1 MREILL
7 VALMKIDN
15 MNTERIKLL
24 TWKVNQLNMK
34 IQARIVELDKLITER
49 EGVENELGKLNNPG
63 YYSQNNEKNN

>member
-1 MREILL
+1 
-7 VALMKIDN
+7 MKIDN